1 MSFNSMLFLW
11 LFLPLCLAAYW
22 LTRGRG
28 RKAALLGLSLFYWAW
43 NDPYHVL
50 IVLAVCMAVY
60 GLSYQMNR
68 SEGNARR
75 TWLWA
80 GVALSL
86 GMLVFCRYAPVMDG
100 SKPLLLVPAG
110 ISFIAF
116 SLVSYLMDLYRKQ
129 TDFPANPADFMIY
142 IAFFPKLLMGPIAS
156 ARDFAEAVRE
166 EKHFDFEPF
175 AGGVRQYAWGLGKK
189 VLIAD
194 ALALVVQRTF
204 GDIAALT
211 TGAAWVGALCYMLQI
226 YYDFSGYSDMAL
238 GISRML
244 GIELKKNF
252 DYPYLSGSITEF
264 WRRWHISLGTWFRQY
279 LYIPLGGN
287 RRGLGRTYFNLMM
300 VFLATGIWHGTGM
313 NYLLWGLLNG
323 VLVVIERMGLL
334 KVLQKPR
341 MLWLSRLY
349 AGFAVLMGWVLF
361 RAENASAALSYY
373 RRMFLPSA
381 GTLTAVQLLQ
391 PKVILLMVI
400 GFIGSGFLQELLSR
414 FDRSEK
420 PWLDHAVNCC
430 AVVLLVLGIMG
441 MVSGTFQSFIYAQ
454 F

>member
-11 LFLPLCLAAYW
+11 LFLPLCLAGYW
-22 LTRGRG
+22 LCHGKG

-43 NDPYHVL
+43 NDPYHVI
-50 IVLAVCMAVY
+50 IVLAVCLAVY
-60 GLSYQMNR
+60 GLARQMAKAA
-68 SEGNARR
+68 GNSRKA
-75 TWLWA
+75 WLGA
-80 GVALSL
+80 GVVLSL
-86 GMLVFCRYAPVMDG
+86 GMLVFCRYAPLMDG
-100 SKPLLLVPAG
+100 SKPWLLVPAG
-110 ISFIAF
+110 ISFISF
-116 SLVSYLMDLYRKQ
+116 SLVSFLMDLYREQ
-129 TDFPANPADFMIY
+129 TECPVSPADFMIY

-156 ARDFAEAVRE
+156 ARDFFAVVSE
-166 EKHFDFEPF
+166 EKKFDTEQF
-175 AGGVRQYAWGLGKK
+175 AGGVRQYAFGLGKK

-194 ALALVVQRTF
+194 VLALVVQRTF

-287 RRGLGRTYFNLMM
+287 RRGQARTYFNLMM

-334 KVLQKPR
+334 QLLQKSR
-341 MLWLSRLY
+341 FVSRLY

-361 RAENASAALSYY
+361 RAENAAAALSYY
-373 RRMFLPSA
+373 RKMFLPGT

-391 PKVILLMVI
+391 PKVILLMI
-400 GFIGSGFLQELLSR
+400 LGFAGSGFLQESLSR
-414 FDRSEK
+414 LTGK
-420 PWLDHAVNCC
+420 KNPGLDHAVNFF
-430 AVVLLVLGIMG
+430 VVILLALSIMG

>member
-11 LFLPLCLAAYW
+11 LFLPLCLAVYW
-22 LTRGRG
+22 LCHGRG

-43 NDPYHVL
+43 NDPYHVI
-50 IVLAVCMAVY
+50 IVLAVCLVIY
-60 GLSYQMNR
+60 GLARQMAKAA
-68 SEGNARR
+68 GNSRR
-75 TWLWA
+75 AWLGA
-80 GVALSL
+80 GVVLSL
-86 GMLVFCRYAPVMDG
+86 GMLVFCRYAPLMDG
-100 SKPLLLVPAG
+100 AKPWLLVPAG
-110 ISFIAF
+110 ISFISF
-116 SLVSYLMDLYRKQ
+116 SLVSFLMDLYRGQ
-129 TDFPANPADFMIY
+129 TEFPVSPADFIIY

-156 ARDFAEAVRE
+156 ARDFSAAVSE
-166 EKHFDFEPF
+166 EKQFAAEQF
-175 AGGVRQYAWGLGKK
+175 AGGVRQYAFGLGKK

-194 ALALVVQRTF
+194 VLALVVKRTF

-287 RRGLGRTYFNLMM
+287 RKGQARTYFNLMM

-313 NYLLWGLLNG
+313 NYLLWGVLNG

-334 KVLQKPR
+334 HLLEKSQLAGR
-341 MLWLSRLY
+341 FY

-361 RAENASAALSYY
+361 RAENAAAALAYY
-373 RRMFLPSA
+373 RKMFLPCT
-381 GTLTAVQLLQ
+381 GTLTAAQLLQ
-391 PKVILLMVI
+391 PKVILLMFL
-400 GFIGSGFLQELLSR
+400 GFAGSGFLQESLSR
-414 FDRSEK
+414 LTGKKSSG
-420 PWLDHAVNCC
+420 LDHAVNFI
-430 AVVLLVLGIMG
+430 VVILLALSIMG